1 MLGRVTPADASS
13 SADPLTVYTVR
24 LITSF
29 VRGSALSDPNA
40 GVNVCLI
47 GHDGR
52 AVLHRV
58 PPVNDPRE
66 ALNSMDDICSVAAEE
81 VGANCVVAASS
92 PAPTW
97 APGKE
102 PAPRL
107 RFQEGSRDEVSI
119 LAPELGPLAAVMVSP
134 EGGSW
139 ALEEVN
145 VSSSRTNHIDR
156 FVCREQLGGRKG
168 EPAAYLMP
176 VPPGAVVYGSGQ
188 GARILTKE
196 QAAALRCASMSDYKD
211 MKQRLLV
218 ATALLTAGGSGIAA
232 LASGPAAAVP
242 FALGGCAGLL
252 YQYLLQVGADAAV
265 STAAAAA
272 GNLAAA
278 GPPTAA
284 GVAAAAAAAAVAS
297 STGAGGPPAA
307 APRADDGPLEISW
320 RGARRALGSGAFRVA
335 LLALSALAAAS
346 ALVHQ
351 QPQDGAA
358 ASRAA
363 GESVAQLVLGAPGAE
378 AWQLGCAALGFLMY
392 KVAILGVGLAP
403 GGPQGTGGAAASIVE
418 FEKNQPNAS

>member
-265 STAAAAA
+265 
-272 GNLAAA
+272 
-278 GPPTAA
+278 
-284 GVAAAAAAAAVAS
+284 AS